1 MLALGSREQWQ
12 EAIAALTS
20 GRERDFSTAALL
32 EYFAPLQRWLERYNR
47 EHHVP
52 VGWRTAHLPVHF

>member
-1 MLALGSREQWQ
+1 MLALGSSEKWQ
-12 EAIAALTS
+12 EAIAALTN

-52 VGWRTAHLPVHF
+52 VGWRTDHLPVHF